1 MPFEG
6 TNFQCFA
13 TTGDGS
19 IVFGSLDD
27 NIRLYSSSS
36 MRQAKTVFSGLSSS
50 ITHVDVTYNGKWIL
64 GTTDT
69 YLILICTLFVDNNG
83 STKTN
88 FVSCMGN
95 KILAPRLLNLNLLDS
110 HMAGS
115 NRFRS
120 AQFLWCFATTGDGS
134 IVFGSLDDNIRL
146 YSSSSMRQA
155 KTVFSGLSSSI
166 THVDVTYN
174 GKWILGTTDTYL
186 ILICTLFVDNNGS
199 TKTNFVSCMGNKIL
213 APRLLNLNLLD
224 SHMAGSNRFRSA
236 QFLWV

>member
-1 MPFEG
+1 MSFEG

-13 TTGDGS
+13 TSGDGS

-36 MRQAKTVFSGLSSS
+36 MRQAKTAFSGLGSS

-95 KILAPRLLNLNLLDS
+95 KIS
-110 HMAGS
+110 
-115 NRFRS
+115 
-120 AQFLWCFATTGDGS
+120 
-134 IVFGSLDDNIRL
+134 
-146 YSSSSMRQA
+146 
-155 KTVFSGLSSSI
+155 
-166 THVDVTYN
+166 
-174 GKWILGTTDTYL
+174 
-186 ILICTLFVDNNGS
+186 
-199 TKTNFVSCMGNKIL
+199 